1 MDKEFYCILITIRC
15 NLKIIK
21 KKRCT
26 KFVIRSKLKTH
37 KMKKEGDI
45 IRRALVLITCLV
57 FALPGAL
64 AQENSSGSNQK
75 PAGIRQDSMQMPNIW
90 EVFQKR
96 RSVRKFKSDPVP
108 EAKIKQ
114 IIDAA
119 RMAPTS
125 GNQQPWKFLV
135 IRDKKVINQMMEA
148 CIKESLTR
156 FEANPGSSE
165 TKEQFVKRVR
175 TGYSSGYFSAP
186 VFIVILTD
194 NNSKYPDYNHW
205 DGPLAAGYLML
216 AARALGYGT
225 VFITDAISENVTKEI
240 LEIPDNYTR
249 VCITPLGVPYEW
261 PATPPKRDLNEMISF
276 DKL

>member
-1 MDKEFYCILITIRC
+1 
-15 NLKIIK
+15 
-21 KKRCT
+21 
-26 KFVIRSKLKTH
+26 
-37 KMKKEGDI
+37 MKKVIDSVFKSLSAI
-45 IRRALVLITCLV
+45 ICIMLFTTAAT
-57 FALPGAL
+57 AQMTSPGATVKDSKS
-64 AQENSSGSNQK
+64 AVMKE
-75 PAGIRQDSMQMPNIW
+75 AGNVEEPNIW
-90 EVFQKR
+90 EVFYKR

-108 EAKIKQ
+108 EAEIRK

-135 IRDKKVINQMMEA
+135 IRDRNVINQMMDE
-148 CIKESLTR
+148 CVKESLARFDANMNNNETR
-156 FEANPGSSE
+156 TQFEDRIRKAL
-165 TKEQFVKRVR
+165 
-175 TGYSSGYFSAP
+175 SSGYFSAP

-225 VFITDAISENVTKEI
+225 VFITDAIPESVTKTV
-240 LEIPDNYTR
+240 LQIPDNYTR
-249 VCITPLGVPYEW
+249 VCITPLGVPYDW
-261 PATPPKRDLNEMISF
+261 PATPPKKDLNEMISF